1 MVFFQDVAVTAIG
14 FFLAIAGAA
23 VFFNLLGRCHA
34 RGGAWEAFQDLA
46 AAISRRFSG
55 RRKGEH
61 R

>member
-23 VFFNLLGRCHA
+23 VFFNLLGRCLA

-55 RRKGEH
+55 RR
-61 R
+61 